1 MTSSRPYLI
10 RALYEWINDNN
21 ETPHILVNTEIK
33 GVEVPKGFDNDG
45 EIVLNLS
52 PGAVN
57 HLRMNND
64 KISFVGGFKGVK
76 HNLVIPTRAVR
87 AVYSRE
93 TGQGMIF
100 DELEDDSEEPVFAT
114 TEETLTV
121 DVRKAPSLRIVK

>member
-21 ETPHILVNTEIK
+21 ETPHILVNTEIH
-33 GVEVPKGFDNDG
+33 GVEVPSGFDNDG
-45 EIVLNLS
+45 EIVLSLS
-52 PGAVN
+52 PSAVN

-100 DELEDDSEEPVFAT
+100 DELEDDSEEPVFAST
-114 TEETLTV
+114 PDIPTV
-121 DVRKAPSLRIVK
+121 EVRKAPSLKLVK